1 MLTADTGGATAV
13 LVDELY
19 VIRTLDLLPSPYMMV
34 IYNMPDLS
42 QVEGFEWDE
51 GNSRK
56 SVEKHDVS
64 QAEAEQVFFNEPLL
78 IVEDVSHSSYEIWL
92 HALGH
97 TDAGRLLHISFTLR
111 GNGKLIRVIS
121 ARTMQRKERLRYEQE
136 A

>member
-1 MLTADTGGATAV
+1 
-13 LVDELY
+13 
-19 VIRTLDLLPSPYMMV
+19 MMV
-34 IYNMPDLS
+34 IYSMLDLS
-42 QVEGFEWDE
+42 RVEGFEWDE

-78 IVEDVSHSSYEIWL
+78 IVEDVNHSSRETRF

-97 TDAGRLLHISFTLR
+97 TDARRLLHISFTLR
-111 GNGKLIRVIS
+111 GDGKLIRVIS
-121 ARTMQRKERLRYEQE
+121 ARTMHRKERLRYEQE